1 MEVQV
6 MTNVL
11 AKNDA
16 IAETL
21 QQQFRDKQIMV
32 MNLLG
37 SPGAG
42 KTSLLEATLQELSKE
57 YRIAVIEG
65 DLFTDKDAD
74 RIHATG
80 VPVIQIN
87 TVGGC
92 HLDANM
98 IREAIAELDLDAL
111 DLIIIENVGNLVC
124 PAEFFIGEDMKV
136 TVLSITEGE
145 DKPLKYPLI
154 FKESAAVLL
163 NKIDLLPYVPFDKEA
178 AIHDITSLQPGVPIF
193 QVSCTQDSGLSEW
206 IQWLKAKLEERSCN
220 VN

>member
-92 HLDANM
+92 HFVHDTP
-98 IREAIAELDLDAL
+98 R
-111 DLIIIENVGNLVC
+111 II
-124 PAEFFIGEDMKV
+124 
-136 TVLSITEGE
+136 
-145 DKPLKYPLI
+145 
-154 FKESAAVLL
+154 LL
-163 NKIDLLPYVPFDKEA
+163 
-178 AIHDITSLQPGVPIF
+178 TS
-193 QVSCTQDSGLSEW
+193 
-206 IQWLKAKLEERSCN
+206 
-220 VN
+220 